1 MEVKEIKFPT
11 GEIYEGEV
19 VDNVP
24 HGKGIYKWT
33 NGKIYEGEVQK
44 GNITGFGKLKDGK
57 HLTLIGLWKNSELV
71 DGKQEAKIK
80 SNFIRELTI
89 SININIVKG
98 KMSIF
103 SKLKIYCS
111 LVIQKEFWYLVG
123 VILLIPLMVFLVR
136 IS

>member
-44 GNITGFGKLKDGK
+44 GNITGFGKLKDSK

-123 VILLIPLMVFLVR
+123 VILLIPLIVFLVR

>member
-89 SININIVKG
+89 SININIIKG
-98 KMSIF
+98 KMSNF

-123 VILLIPLMVFLVR
+123 VILLIPLIVFLVR

>member
-123 VILLIPLMVFLVR
+123 VILLIPLIVFLVR

>member
-19 VDNVP
+19 VDNLP

-89 SININIVKG
+89 SINIDIIKG
-98 KMSIF
+98 KMSNF

-123 VILLIPLMVFLVR
+123 VILLIPLIVFLVR

>member
-89 SININIVKG
+89 SININIIKG
-98 KMSIF
+98 KMSNF

-111 LVIQKEFWYLVG
+111 LVIQKEFWYLIL
-123 VILLIPLMVFLVR
+123 VILSIPIMILFIR
-136 IS
+136 YS